1 VSEAFFQDVV
11 EDLTWKAV
19 AALVV
24 VIILVILIYIE
35 YRYLRRRREA
45 VSKEGV
51 VGDQAYN
58 AIITVKAIAATL
70 ERGGV
75 RSDEADNLIRMA
87 EEARAKG
94 EKRTAIQLTESAK
107 GVLMAEKQRHRQMG
121 DLAKLP
127 AKAPES
133 KGLLADEETTK
144 ARIEKELPKNYAQA
158 KFMIASVE
166 VAIDQARRDG
176 RSVGEA
182 VSLRTLAQKAFE
194 EKDYDGALKHAV
206 AARKAAEE
214 IVIEIKPTDRVTA
227 PPIVP
232 VSRARVCKSC
242 GAELRPEDVFCRKCG
257 VKVEML
263 VCPSCGTIPREGDSF
278 CRKCGVALA

>member
-1 VSEAFFQDVV
+1 VSEASFQDVV
-11 EDLTWKAV
+11 EDRTWMAV

-24 VIILVILIYIE
+24 VIIIVIVIYIE
-35 YRYLRRRREA
+35 FRYLRRKRVA
-45 VSKEGV
+45 VSKEGLI
-51 VGDQAYN
+51 GDQAYN

-94 EKRTAIQLTESAK
+94 DGRTVIQLTESAK
-107 GVLMAEKQRHRQMG
+107 GVLMTEKQRHRQMG

-127 AKAPES
+127 EKAPES
-133 KGLLADEETTK
+133 KGLLADEQTTK
-144 ARIEKELPKNYAQA
+144 ERIGKELPKNYAQA
-158 KFMIASVE
+158 KFMLGSVD
-166 VAIDQARRDG
+166 VAIEEAKRDG

-182 VSLRTLAQKAFE
+182 VSLRALAQKAFE
-194 EKDYDGALKHAV
+194 QKDYDGALKRAV

-232 VSRARVCKSC
+232 MPRIRVCKSC

-263 VCPSCGTIPREGDSF
+263 VCPSCGTIPREGDTF
-278 CRKCGVALA
+278 CRKCGVALV